1 MLLEFEIS
9 NFRSYKETQILSMFP
24 AEKLRERPHSLASAK
39 EYKDIAA
46 LRSVVIYG
54 ANNAGKSNLLKGI
67 RALKWMVINSHKLNL
82 GDKLDANEFF
92 ALDLQ
97 KKEQPTSFKMDFIA
111 PDSLRYE
118 YAIIFNKEKILKEEL
133 WVYRKHESNKLSKAK
148 LYVRRYGK
156 QIDFGDYLKGA
167 KKTIAEGLLDNQL
180 FLSKAVQNKQEQLNP
195 VYTYFRKH
203 IGLSIF
209 HDNEYNDILIKSLGK
224 FIYENKSD
232 PIVQL
237 IEQIIIQSDTGII
250 GIDAG
255 DDSDL
260 PQVTFPDSFSKEEKN
275 KLLEKFIEQFKY
287 QIKTSHR
294 LFDGDKEIGTTILPL
309 KEQSTGT
316 IKFFNMVQLVLFS
329 LSDGDVLIIDELDK
343 SLHPDLT
350 KSLIGL
356 FHNPKTN
363 PKNAQLIFAT
373 HDTSLLTGTLFGRD
387 QMYFV
392 NKNIYGASELN
403 SIADYT
409 GVRSNV
415 PFDKWYLSGKFQAV
429 PNVNDF
435 QIESAILNSKVFN
448 VER

>member
-1 MLLEFEIS
+1 MLLEFEVS

-24 AEKLRERPHSLASAK
+24 AEKLRERPNSLASAK

-54 ANNAGKSNLLKGI
+54 ANNAGKSNLLKGMS
-67 RALKWMVINSHKLNL
+67 ALKWMVINSHKLNL
-82 GDKLDANEFF
+82 EDKLDTNEFF
-92 ALDLQ
+92 AFDLQ
-97 KKEQPTSFKMDFIA
+97 SKEQPTSFKMDFIA

-118 YAIIFNKEKILKEEL
+118 YTIVFNKEKILKEEL
-133 WVYRKHESNKLSKAK
+133 WIYRKNQSNKLSKAK
-148 LYVRRYGK
+148 LYIRKYGK
-156 QIDFGDYLKGA
+156 SIEFGDYLKGP

-203 IGLSIF
+203 MQFSIF
-209 HDNEYNDILIKSLGK
+209 HDTGYDDILIKGLGK
-224 FIYENKSD
+224 FIYENKNN
-232 PIVQL
+232 PVVQL
-237 IEQIIIQSDTGII
+237 IEQVIIQSDTGIV

-260 PQVTFPDSFSKEEKN
+260 PQVTFPDSFSKKEKDE
-275 KLLEKFIEQFKY
+275 LLKKFIEQFKY

-294 LFDGDKEIGTTILPL
+294 LFDGSKEIGIATLSL

-316 IKFFNMVQLVLFS
+316 IKFFSMLQLVLFS

-403 SIADYT
+403 SVADYK

-429 PNVNDF
+429 PNVNNF
-435 QIESAILNSKVFN
+435 QIETAILNSKVFD
-448 VER
+448 VK